1 MLKMLKFDFYKI
13 FKSKMLL
20 IFFIIALCTVLV
32 NPLMFSLKNE
42 FTVYSN
48 LYDSTPT
55 LSYVSWLFI
64 VPFVTKDFSSK
75 YTKNFAANYSL
86 SDRIFY
92 VLSKLVYIAAFCV
105 LYMLLQLVVEI
116 IFNYTL
122 GTHCMYRNTWDG
134 VYPPDSFTVGEF
146 YLRYFVWTLNC
157 IAAGTVFLFL
167 CLLFKREYIA
177 IIIILPYIFLCN
189 EIYRFIDSL
198 IIKYLHI
205 YDFDMSYYTIFGMC
219 MVNSSTRPGGDG
231 IKIAIL
237 LSYMAVFI
245 AGSLLVF
252 AKKGLKDGD
261 SNSNGLISVTELKKS
276 FGKKSILADINL
288 DIECGELYGLIGNNG
303 AGKTT
308 LLKMFCNMLK
318 PTAGAITL
326 NRQAFNS
333 SVRIG
338 ALIESPALYFDM
350 TGYQNIKA
358 KALALGVKYSKE
370 DIDKLLQLVGLQD
383 TGKKDVRA
391 YSMGMKQRLG
401 IAMALVG
408 EPDLLILDEPING
421 LDPQGIL
428 EIRNLLEKIHKERNV
443 TMIISSHILDELAK
457 TATRFCVLNKG
468 IIIKNCTKDE
478 FLSDCGDNDI
488 SEYYLQLI
496 QTNES
501 PNTP

>member
-1 MLKMLKFDFYKI
+1 M
-13 FKSKMLL
+13 
-20 IFFIIALCTVLV
+20 
-32 NPLMFSLKNE
+32 
-42 FTVYSN
+42 
-48 LYDSTPT
+48 
-55 LSYVSWLFI
+55 
-64 VPFVTKDFSSK
+64 
-75 YTKNFAANYSL
+75 
-86 SDRIFY
+86 
-92 VLSKLVYIAAFCV
+92 
-105 LYMLLQLVVEI
+105 
-116 IFNYTL
+116 
-122 GTHCMYRNTWDG
+122 
-134 VYPPDSFTVGEF
+134 
-146 YLRYFVWTLNC
+146 
-157 IAAGTVFLFL
+157 
-167 CLLFKREYIA
+167 
-177 IIIILPYIFLCN
+177 PYIFLCN
-189 EIYRFIDSL
+189 EFYRFIESL
-198 IIKYLHI
+198 VGRFLHI
-205 YDFDMSYYTIFGMC
+205 YTFDMRFYTIFGLD
-219 MVNSSTRPGGDG
+219 PGDYSGKEPG

-245 AGSLLVF
+245 AGSFLVF

-261 SNSNGLISVTELKKS
+261 SNSNGLISVTDLKKS
-276 FGKKSILADINL
+276 FGKKSILNNINL
-288 DIECGELYGLIGNNG
+288 DIEHGELYGLIGNNG

-318 PTAGAITL
+318 PTAGTITL
-326 NRQAFNS
+326 NKQAFTS
-333 SVRIG
+333 SVSIG

-468 IIIKNCTKDE
+468 GIIKNCTKDE

-496 QTNES
+496 QTN
-501 PNTP
+501 

>member
-20 IFFIIALCTVLV
+20 AFFIITLCLVLFQPILTYGGGF
-32 NPLMFSLKNE
+32 NSDS
-42 FTVYSN
+42 VYSN
-48 LYDSTPT
+48 LYNASGT
-55 LSYVSWLFI
+55 FI
-64 VPFVTKDFSSK
+64 MFMWIFIIPFAAKDFSSK
-75 YTKNFAANYSL
+75 YTKNLVPDYSV

-92 VLSKLVYIAAFCV
+92 VLSELIYIVAFCV
-105 LYMLLQLVVEI
+105 LYMLLQFVVEI

-122 GTHCMYRNTWDG
+122 GGHCIYDKFDNL
-134 VYPPDSFTVGEF
+134 TVREF
-146 YLRYFVWTLNC
+146 YLNYFVQTLDV
-157 IAAGTVFLFL
+157 IAAGTVYLFL
-167 CLLFKREYIA
+167 CLLLKREYIVL
-177 IIIILPYIFLCN
+177 IIILPYIFYLGPML
-189 EIYRFIDSL
+189 YSLIDSL
-198 IIKYLHI
+198 IYKHLHI
-205 YDFDMSYYTIFGMC
+205 NTININYYTIFGMC
-219 MVNSSTRPGGDG
+219 QGISDTEPSNG
-231 IKIAIL
+231 IKISVL
-237 LSYMAVFI
+237 LGYMAPFI

-252 AKKGLKDGD
+252 AKKGLNNGD

-276 FGKKSILADINL
+276 FGKKSILNNINL

-318 PTAGAITL
+318 PTAGTITL
-326 NRQAFNS
+326 NKQAFTS
-333 SVRIG
+333 SVSIG

-358 KALALGVKYSKE
+358 KALALNVKYSKE
-370 DIDKLLQLVGLQD
+370 EIEKLLELVGLQD

-468 IIIKNCTKDE
+468 GIIKNCTKNE
-478 FLSDCGDNDI
+478 FLAECGDKDI

-496 QTNES
+496 QGQ
-501 PNTP
+501 

>member
-32 NPLMFSLKNE
+32 NPLMFSLKNA
-42 FTVYSN
+42 FSVYSN
-48 LYDSTPT
+48 LFDSTPT
-55 LSYVSWLFI
+55 LSTVSWLFI

-75 YTKNFAANYSL
+75 YTKNFTANYSL

-122 GTHCMYRNTWDG
+122 GTHCMYKKEGDML
-134 VYPPDSFTVGEF
+134 YQPDYFTVGEF
-146 YLRYFVWTLNC
+146 YLRYFIWTLNC

-177 IIIILPYIFLCN
+177 IIIVLPYIFLCN
-189 EIYRFIDSL
+189 EFYRIIESL
-198 IIKYLHI
+198 VGRFLHI
-205 YDFDMSYYTIFGMC
+205 YTFDMSYYTIFGLD
-219 MVNSSTRPGGDG
+219 PGDYSGKEPG

-252 AKKGLKDGD
+252 AKKGLKVGD
-261 SNSNGLISVTELKKS
+261 NSDGLISVTDLKKS

-288 DIECGELYGLIGNNG
+288 NIECGELYGLIGNNG

-318 PTAGAITL
+318 PTAGTITL
-326 NRQAFNS
+326 NKQAFTS

-338 ALIESPALYFDM
+338 SLIESPALYFDM

-370 DIDKLLQLVGLQD
+370 DIEKLLEIVGLQD

-428 EIRNLLEKIHKERNV
+428 EIRNLLERIHKESNV

-468 IIIKNCTKDE
+468 KIIKNCTKDE

-496 QTNES
+496 QTN
-501 PNTP
+501 

>member
-20 IFFIIALCTVLV
+20 AFFIITLCTVFV
-32 NPLMFSLKNE
+32 NPLMFSLHNE
-42 FTVYSN
+42 FSVYSN
-48 LYDSTPT
+48 LFDSQPILFMT
-55 LSYVSWLFI
+55 SWLFI

-75 YTKNFAANYSL
+75 YTKNFATNYSL

-92 VLSKLVYIAAFCV
+92 VLSKLVYIVAFCV

-122 GTHCMYRNTWDG
+122 GTHCMYKGTWDE
-134 VYPPDSFTVGEF
+134 VYPPDYFTVGEF
-146 YLRYFVWTLNC
+146 YLRYFIWTLNC
-157 IAAGTVFLFL
+157 IAAGTVLLFL
-167 CLLFKREYIA
+167 CLLLKREYIV
-177 IIIILPYIFLCN
+177 IIIILPYIFFLGK
-189 EIYRFIDSL
+189 ELYRLIDVFV
-198 IIKYLHI
+198 YERLHVKT
-205 YDFDMSYYTIFGMC
+205 FNMSYYTIFGLD
-219 MVNSSTRPGGDG
+219 PGDYSGKEPG

-252 AKKGLKDGD
+252 AKKGLNNGG

-276 FGKKSILADINL
+276 FGKKSILNDINL
-288 DIECGELYGLIGNNG
+288 DIERGELYGLIGNNG

-318 PTAGAITL
+318 PTAGGITL
-326 NRQAFNS
+326 NKQAFTS
-333 SVRIG
+333 SVSIG

-358 KALALGVKYSKE
+358 KALALNVKYSKE
-370 DIDKLLQLVGLQD
+370 EIEKLLELVGLQD

-468 IIIKNCTKDE
+468 GIIKNCTKNE
-478 FLSDCGDNDI
+478 FLAECGDKDI

-496 QTNES
+496 QGQ
-501 PNTP
+501 

>member
-20 IFFIIALCTVLV
+20 AFFIITLCLV
-32 NPLMFSLKNE
+32 FADPIMNYVPYHNYDS
-42 FTVYSN
+42 VYSN
-48 LYDSTPT
+48 LYHSGPILVMT
-55 LSYVSWLFI
+55 SWLFI
-64 VPFVTKDFSSK
+64 VPFAAKDFSSK
-75 YTKNFAANYSL
+75 YTKNLFANYSL
-86 SDRIFY
+86 ADRIFY
-92 VLSKLVYIAAFCV
+92 VLSKILYIVAFCV
-105 LYMLLQLVVEI
+105 LYMLLQFVVEI
-116 IFNYTL
+116 IFNYAL
-122 GTHCMYRNTWDG
+122 GEGCMYKVAGEFTEG
-134 VYPPDSFTVGEF
+134 DSFTIGEF
-146 YLRYFVWTLNC
+146 YLNYFVQTLNC
-157 IAAGTVFLFL
+157 IAAGMVYLFL
-167 CLLFKREYIA
+167 CLLLKREYIVL
-177 IIIILPYIFLCN
+177 IIILPYIFYLAPMLYN
-189 EIYRFIDSL
+189 LIDSL
-198 IIKYLHI
+198 VVKYLHI
-205 YDFDMSYYTIFGMC
+205 KNFCICFYTVFGMFQIAS
-219 MVNSSTRPGGDG
+219 NLEPSNG
-231 IKIAIL
+231 IKIAVL
-237 LSYMAVFI
+237 LGYLVPFI
-245 AGSLLVF
+245 AGSFLVF

-261 SNSNGLISVTELKKS
+261 NSDGLISVTDLKKS

-288 DIECGELYGLIGNNG
+288 NIGQGELYGLIGNNG

-318 PTAGAITL
+318 PTAGTITL
-326 NRQAFNS
+326 NKQAFTS
-333 SVRIG
+333 SVSIG
-338 ALIESPALYFDM
+338 SLIESPALYFDM

-358 KALALGVKYSKE
+358 KALALNVKYTN
-370 DIDKLLQLVGLQD
+370 DQINGLLQLVGLQD

-468 IIIKNCTKDE
+468 KIIKNCTKDE

-496 QTNES
+496 QTN
-501 PNTP
+501 

>member
-1 MLKMLKFDFYKI
+1 MLKFDFYKI

-20 IFFIIALCTVLV
+20 IFFIITLCTVLV
-32 NPLMFSLKNE
+32 NPLMFSLKNA
-42 FTVYSN
+42 FSVYSN
-48 LYDSTPT
+48 LFDSTPT
-55 LSYVSWLFI
+55 LSTVSWLFI

-122 GTHCMYRNTWDG
+122 GTHCMYKKEGDML
-134 VYPPDSFTVGEF
+134 YQPDYFTVGEF
-146 YLRYFVWTLNC
+146 YLRYFIWTLNC

-177 IIIILPYIFLCN
+177 IIIVLPYIFLCN
-189 EIYRFIDSL
+189 EFYRIIESL
-198 IIKYLHI
+198 VGRFLHI
-205 YDFDMSYYTIFGMC
+205 YTFDMSYYTIFGLD
-219 MVNSSTRPGGDG
+219 PGDYSGKEPG

-261 SNSNGLISVTELKKS
+261 NSDGLISVTELKKS

-288 DIECGELYGLIGNNG
+288 NIGQGELYGLIGNNG

-338 ALIESPALYFDM
+338 SLIESPALYFDM

-358 KALALGVKYSKE
+358 KALALNVKYTN
-370 DIDKLLQLVGLQD
+370 DQINGLLQLVGLQD

-468 IIIKNCTKDE
+468 KIIKNCTKDE

-496 QTNES
+496 QTN
-501 PNTP
+501 

>member
-20 IFFIIALCTVLV
+20 SFFIIALCTVFVYPIMYFVPYYNDSSVYLDLYYSSSM
-32 NPLMFSLKNE
+32 LMMFL
-42 FTVYSN
+42 
-48 LYDSTPT
+48 
-55 LSYVSWLFI
+55 WLFI

-75 YTKNFAANYSL
+75 YTKNLFANYSL

-92 VLSKLVYIAAFCV
+92 VLSKFVYIIAFSV
-105 LYMLLQLVVEI
+105 LIMLLQFVVMI
-116 IFNYTL
+116 IFNYTM
-122 GTHCMYRNTWDG
+122 GEHCMYKVATEFSEGDR
-134 VYPPDSFTVGEF
+134 FTIGEF

-157 IAAGTVFLFL
+157 IAAGTVYLFL
-167 CLLFKREYIA
+167 CLLLKREYIVL
-177 IIIILPYIFLCN
+177 IIIVPYIFRFGYS
-189 EIYRFIDSL
+189 IYTSIDSFVA
-198 IIKYLHI
+198 KYFHI
-205 YDFDMSYYTIFGMC
+205 SDFSIDYYTVFGME
-219 MVNSSTRPGGDG
+219 PGGDEGEPYG

-245 AGSLLVF
+245 AGSIGIF

-261 SNSNGLISVTELKKS
+261 SNSNGLISVTDLKKS
-276 FGKKSILADINL
+276 FGKKSILNNINL

-318 PTAGAITL
+318 PTAGTITL

-338 ALIESPALYFDM
+338 SLIESPALYFDM

-358 KALALGVKYSKE
+358 KVLALNVKYTN
-370 DIDKLLQLVGLQD
+370 DQINGLLQLVGLQD

-468 IIIKNCTKDE
+468 KIIKNCTKDE

-496 QTNES
+496 QTN
-501 PNTP
+501 

>member
-32 NPLMFSLKNE
+32 NPLMFSLKNA
-42 FTVYSN
+42 FSVYSN
-48 LYDSTPT
+48 LFDSTPT
-55 LSYVSWLFI
+55 LSTVSWLFI

-75 YTKNFAANYSL
+75 YTKNLFANYSL
-86 SDRIFY
+86 ADRIFY

-122 GTHCMYRNTWDG
+122 GTHCMYKKEGDML
-134 VYPPDSFTVGEF
+134 YQPDYFTVGEF
-146 YLRYFVWTLNC
+146 YLRYFIWTLNC
-157 IAAGTVFLFL
+157 IAAGTVYLFL
-167 CLLFKREYIA
+167 CLLLKREYIA
-177 IIIILPYIFLCN
+177 IILVLPYIFLCN
-189 EIYRFIDSL
+189 EFYRIIESL
-198 IIKYLHI
+198 VGKFLHI
-205 YDFDMSYYTIFGMC
+205 YTFDMSYYTIFGLD
-219 MVNSSTRPGGDG
+219 PGDYSGKEPG

-237 LSYMAVFI
+237 LGYMALFI
-245 AGSLLVF
+245 AGSIGIF

-261 SNSNGLISVTELKKS
+261 SNSDGLISVTDLKKS
-276 FGKKSILADINL
+276 FGKKSILNNINL

-318 PTAGAITL
+318 PTAGTITL

-338 ALIESPALYFDM
+338 SLIESPALYFDM

-358 KALALGVKYSKE
+358 KALALNVKYTNDQINE
-370 DIDKLLQLVGLQD
+370 LLQFVGLQD

-468 IIIKNCTKDE
+468 KIIKNCTKDE

-496 QTNES
+496 QTN
-501 PNTP
+501 

>member
-1 MLKMLKFDFYKI
+1 M
-13 FKSKMLL
+13 
-20 IFFIIALCTVLV
+20 
-32 NPLMFSLKNE
+32 P
-42 FTVYSN
+42 
-48 LYDSTPT
+48 
-55 LSYVSWLFI
+55 
-64 VPFVTKDFSSK
+64 
-75 YTKNFAANYSL
+75 
-86 SDRIFY
+86 
-92 VLSKLVYIAAFCV
+92 
-105 LYMLLQLVVEI
+105 
-116 IFNYTL
+116 
-122 GTHCMYRNTWDG
+122 
-134 VYPPDSFTVGEF
+134 
-146 YLRYFVWTLNC
+146 
-157 IAAGTVFLFL
+157 
-167 CLLFKREYIA
+167 
-177 IIIILPYIFLCN
+177 
-189 EIYRFIDSL
+189 
-198 IIKYLHI
+198 
-205 YDFDMSYYTIFGMC
+205 
-219 MVNSSTRPGGDG
+219 
-231 IKIAIL
+231 
-237 LSYMAVFI
+237 FI
-245 AGSLLVF
+245 AGSFLVF

-261 SNSNGLISVTELKKS
+261 NSDGLISVTDLKKS
-276 FGKKSILADINL
+276 FGKKSILNNINL

-318 PTAGAITL
+318 PTAGTITL

-338 ALIESPALYFDM
+338 SLIESPALYFDM

-358 KALALGVKYSKE
+358 KALALNVKYTNDQINE
-370 DIDKLLQLVGLQD
+370 LLQFVGLQD

-468 IIIKNCTKDE
+468 KIIKNCTKDE

-496 QTNES
+496 QTN
-501 PNTP
+501 

>member
-32 NPLMFSLKNE
+32 NPLMFSLKNA
-42 FTVYSN
+42 FSVYSN
-48 LYDSTPT
+48 LFDSTPT
-55 LSYVSWLFI
+55 LSTVSWLFI

-75 YTKNFAANYSL
+75 YTKNFTANYSL

-122 GTHCMYRNTWDG
+122 GTHCMYKKEGDML
-134 VYPPDSFTVGEF
+134 YQPDYFTVGEF
-146 YLRYFVWTLNC
+146 YLRYFIWTLNC

-177 IIIILPYIFLCN
+177 IIIVLPYIFLCN
-189 EIYRFIDSL
+189 EFYRIIESL
-198 IIKYLHI
+198 VGRFLHI
-205 YDFDMSYYTIFGMC
+205 YTFDMSYYTIFGLD
-219 MVNSSTRPGGDG
+219 PGDYSGKEPG

-252 AKKGLKDGD
+252 AKKGLKVGD
-261 SNSNGLISVTELKKS
+261 NSDGLISVTDLKKS

-288 DIECGELYGLIGNNG
+288 NIECGELYGLIGNNG

-318 PTAGAITL
+318 PTAGTITL
-326 NRQAFNS
+326 NKQAFTS

-338 ALIESPALYFDM
+338 SLIESPALYFDM

-358 KALALGVKYSKE
+358 KALALNVKYTN
-370 DIDKLLQLVGLQD
+370 DQINGLLQLVGLQD

-428 EIRNLLEKIHKERNV
+428 EIRNLLERIHKERNV

-468 IIIKNCTKDE
+468 KIIKNCTKDE

-496 QTNES
+496 QTN
-501 PNTP
+501 

>member
-1 MLKMLKFDFYKI
+1 MLKFDFYKI

-20 IFFIIALCTVLV
+20 IFFIITLCTVLV
-32 NPLMFSLKNE
+32 NPLMFSLKNA
-42 FTVYSN
+42 FSVYSN
-48 LYDSTPT
+48 LFDSTPT
-55 LSYVSWLFI
+55 LSTVSWLFI

-122 GTHCMYRNTWDG
+122 GTHCMYKKEGDML
-134 VYPPDSFTVGEF
+134 YQPDYFTVGEF
-146 YLRYFVWTLNC
+146 YLRYFIWTLNC
-157 IAAGTVFLFL
+157 IAAGTVYLFL
-167 CLLFKREYIA
+167 CLLLKREYIA
-177 IIIILPYIFLCN
+177 IILVLPYIFLCN
-189 EIYRFIDSL
+189 EFYRIIESL
-198 IIKYLHI
+198 VGKFLHI
-205 YDFDMSYYTIFGMC
+205 YTFDMSYYTIFGLD
-219 MVNSSTRPGGDG
+219 PGDYSGKEPG

-237 LSYMAVFI
+237 LGYMALFI
-245 AGSLLVF
+245 AGSIGIF

-261 SNSNGLISVTELKKS
+261 NSDGLISVTDLKKS

-288 DIECGELYGLIGNNG
+288 NIGQGELYGLIGNNG

-326 NRQAFNS
+326 NKQAFTS

-338 ALIESPALYFDM
+338 SLIESPALYFDM

-370 DIDKLLQLVGLQD
+370 DIEKLLEFVGLQD

-496 QTNES
+496 QTN
-501 PNTP
+501 

>member
-32 NPLMFSLKNE
+32 NPLMFSLKNS
-42 FTVYSN
+42 FSVYSN
-48 LYDSTPT
+48 LFDSTPI

-122 GTHCMYRNTWDG
+122 GTHCMYKKEGDML
-134 VYPPDSFTVGEF
+134 YQPDYFTVDEF
-146 YLRYFVWTLNC
+146 YLRYFIWTLNC
-157 IAAGTVFLFL
+157 IAAGTVYLFL
-167 CLLFKREYIA
+167 CLLLKREYIA
-177 IIIILPYIFLCN
+177 IIIVLPYIFLCN
-189 EIYRFIDSL
+189 EFYRLID
-198 IIKYLHI
+198 IFVYERLHVKT
-205 YDFDMSYYTIFGMC
+205 FNMSYYTIFGLD
-219 MVNSSTRPGGDG
+219 PGDYSGKEPG

-237 LSYMAVFI
+237 LSYMTVFI
-245 AGSLLVF
+245 AGSFLVF

-261 SNSNGLISVTELKKS
+261 SNSNGLISVTDLKKS
-276 FGKKSILADINL
+276 FGKKSILNNINL

-318 PTAGAITL
+318 PTAGTITL

-338 ALIESPALYFDM
+338 SLIESPALYFDM

-370 DIDKLLQLVGLQD
+370 DIEKLLGLVGLQD

-468 IIIKNCTKDE
+468 GIIKNCTKDE

-496 QTNES
+496 QTN
-501 PNTP
+501 

>member
-1 MLKMLKFDFYKI
+1 ML
-13 FKSKMLL
+13 
-20 IFFIIALCTVLV
+20 
-32 NPLMFSLKNE
+32 
-42 FTVYSN
+42 
-48 LYDSTPT
+48 
-55 LSYVSWLFI
+55 
-64 VPFVTKDFSSK
+64 
-75 YTKNFAANYSL
+75 YSL
-86 SDRIFY
+86 
-92 VLSKLVYIAAFCV
+92 
-105 LYMLLQLVVEI
+105 
-116 IFNYTL
+116 
-122 GTHCMYRNTWDG
+122 
-134 VYPPDSFTVGEF
+134 
-146 YLRYFVWTLNC
+146 
-157 IAAGTVFLFL
+157 
-167 CLLFKREYIA
+167 
-177 IIIILPYIFLCN
+177 
-189 EIYRFIDSL
+189 IDSL
-198 IIKYLHI
+198 IYKHLHI
-205 YDFDMSYYTIFGMC
+205 NTLNINYYTIFGMC
-219 MVNSSTRPGGDG
+219 QGVSYTEPSNG
-231 IKIAIL
+231 IKIAVL
-237 LSYMAVFI
+237 LGYLVPFI
-245 AGSLLVF
+245 AGSFLVF

>member
-20 IFFIIALCTVLV
+20 SFFIIALCTVFL
-32 NPLMFSLKNE
+32 NPIMYYVPYRN
-42 FTVYSN
+42 
-48 LYDSTPT
+48 YDSVYAS
-55 LSYVSWLFI
+55 LYNSSSLIVMLMWIFI
-64 VPFVTKDFSSK
+64 VPFITKDFSSK

-86 SDRIFY
+86 SDRTFY
-92 VLSKLVYIAAFCV
+92 VLSKLIYIIAFCV
-105 LYMLLQLVVEI
+105 LTMLLQFLVVI

-122 GTHCMYRNTWDG
+122 GEGCMYEVATEFSEGDR
-134 VYPPDSFTVGEF
+134 FTVGEF
-146 YLRYFVWTLNC
+146 YLRYFVWMLNC
-157 IAAGTVFLFL
+157 IAAGAVYMFL
-167 CLLFKREYIA
+167 CFLLKREYIVL
-177 IIIILPYIFLCN
+177 IIILPYIFY
-189 EIYRFIDSL
+189 IVYMVYTAIDSFV
-198 IIKYLHI
+198 IEHFHI
-205 YDFDMSYYTIFGMC
+205 SDFSIDYYTVFGME
-219 MVNSSTRPGGDG
+219 PGGDEGEPYG

-237 LSYMAVFI
+237 LGYMALFV
-245 AGSLLVF
+245 AGSIGIF
-252 AKKGLKDGD
+252 AKKGLKDGNNKGD
-261 SNSNGLISVTELKKS
+261 GLISVTDLKKS
-276 FGKKSILADINL
+276 FGKKSILNNINL

-318 PTAGAITL
+318 PTAGTITL

-338 ALIESPALYFDM
+338 SLIESPALYFDM

-370 DIDKLLQLVGLQD
+370 DIEKLLQLVGLQD

-468 IIIKNCTKDE
+468 KIIKNCTKNE

-496 QTNES
+496 QTN
-501 PNTP
+501 

>member
-20 IFFIIALCTVLV
+20 SFFIITLCLV
-32 NPLMFSLKNE
+32 FVSPLMFHIASESGDSVYASLYHQSSI
-42 FTVYSN
+42 FVGT
-48 LYDSTPT
+48 
-55 LSYVSWLFI
+55 SWIFI
-64 VPFVTKDFSSK
+64 VPFVAKDFSSK
-75 YTKNFAANYSL
+75 YTKNFTANYSL

-92 VLSKLVYIAAFCV
+92 VLSKLIYIVAFCV
-105 LYMLLQLVVEI
+105 LFMLLQFVVEI
-116 IFNYTL
+116 IFNYTM
-122 GTHCMYRNTWDG
+122 GEHCMYKVAGEFTEG
-134 VYPPDSFTVGEF
+134 DSFTIGEF
-146 YLRYFVWTLNC
+146 YLNYFVKTLNS
-157 IAAGTVFLFL
+157 IAAGTVLMFL
-167 CLLFKREYIA
+167 CLLLKKEYIVL
-177 IIIILPYIFLCN
+177 IIIVPYIFYFGTTICDLIN
-189 EIYRFIDSL
+189 FIVGGHFEI
-198 IIKYLHI
+198 
-205 YDFDMSYYTIFGMC
+205 SYYTIFNMYRSVG
-219 MVNSSTRPGGDG
+219 SDEPSDS

-237 LSYMAVFI
+237 LGYMALFI
-245 AGSLLVF
+245 AGSIGIF
-252 AKKGLKDGD
+252 AKKSLNNDGN
-261 SNSNGLISVTELKKS
+261 NSDGLISVTDLKKS
-276 FGKKSILADINL
+276 FGKKSILNNINL

-338 ALIESPALYFDM
+338 SLIESPALYFDM

-370 DIDKLLQLVGLQD
+370 DIEKLLQLVGLQD

-428 EIRNLLEKIHKERNV
+428 EIRNLLERIHKERNV

-468 IIIKNCTKDE
+468 KIIKNCTKDE

-496 QTNES
+496 QTN
-501 PNTP
+501 

>member
-32 NPLMFSLKNE
+32 NPLMFSLKNA
-42 FTVYSN
+42 FSVYSN
-48 LYDSTPT
+48 LFDSTPT
-55 LSYVSWLFI
+55 LSTVSWLFI

-75 YTKNFAANYSL
+75 YTKNFTANYSL

-122 GTHCMYRNTWDG
+122 GTHCMYKKEGDML
-134 VYPPDSFTVGEF
+134 YQPDYFTVGEF
-146 YLRYFVWTLNC
+146 YLRYFIWTLNC

-177 IIIILPYIFLCN
+177 IIIVLPYIFLCN
-189 EIYRFIDSL
+189 EFYRIIESL
-198 IIKYLHI
+198 VGRFLHI
-205 YDFDMSYYTIFGMC
+205 YTFDMSYYTIFGLD
-219 MVNSSTRPGGDG
+219 PGDYSGKEPG

-252 AKKGLKDGD
+252 AKKGLKVGD
-261 SNSNGLISVTELKKS
+261 NSDGLISVTDLKKS

-288 DIECGELYGLIGNNG
+288 NIECGELYGLIGNNG
-303 AGKTT
+303 AGRTT

-318 PTAGAITL
+318 PTAGTITL
-326 NRQAFNS
+326 NKQAFTS
-333 SVRIG
+333 SVHIG
-338 ALIESPALYFDM
+338 SLIESPALYFDM

-370 DIDKLLQLVGLQD
+370 DIEKLLEIVGLQD

-428 EIRNLLEKIHKERNV
+428 EIRNLLERIHKESNV

-468 IIIKNCTKDE
+468 KIIKNCTKDE

-496 QTNES
+496 QTN
-501 PNTP
+501 

>member
-20 IFFIIALCTVLV
+20 AFFIITLCLV
-32 NPLMFSLKNE
+32 FADPIMNYVPYHNYDS
-42 FTVYSN
+42 VYSN
-48 LYDSTPT
+48 LYHSGPM
-55 LSYVSWLFI
+55 LSMTSWIFI

-75 YTKNFAANYSL
+75 YTKNFTANYSL
-86 SDRIFY
+86 TDRMFY

-105 LYMLLQLVVEI
+105 LYMLLQFVVEI

-122 GTHCMYRNTWDG
+122 GEHCMYKVTDG
-134 VYPPDSFTVGEF
+134 VNEGTSVFTVGEF
-146 YLRYFVWTLNC
+146 YLYYFVQTLDC
-157 IAAGTVFLFL
+157 IAVGMVYLFL
-167 CLLFKREYIA
+167 CLLLKREYIVL
-177 IIIILPYIFLCN
+177 IIIVPYIFYLAPTLYN
-189 EIYRFIDSL
+189 LIDSL
-198 IIKYLHI
+198 IVKYLHI
-205 YDFDMSYYTIFGMC
+205 NNFCISYYTVFGMFQIAS
-219 MVNSSTRPGGDG
+219 NLEPSNG

-252 AKKGLKDGD
+252 AKKGLNNGD

-276 FGKKSILADINL
+276 FGKKSILNDINL
-288 DIECGELYGLIGNNG
+288 DIERGELYGLIGNNG

-318 PTAGAITL
+318 PTAGGITL
-326 NRQAFNS
+326 NKQAFTS
-333 SVRIG
+333 SVSIG

-358 KALALGVKYSKE
+358 KALALNVKYSKE
-370 DIDKLLQLVGLQD
+370 EIEKLLELVGLQD

-443 TMIISSHILDELAK
+443 TMVISSHILDELAK

-468 IIIKNCTKDE
+468 GIIKNCTKNE
-478 FLSDCGDNDI
+478 FLAECGDKDI

-496 QTNES
+496 QGQ
-501 PNTP
+501 

>member
-20 IFFIIALCTVLV
+20 AFFIITLCLVLFQAIL
-32 NPLMFSLKNE
+32 NYAGGYNQQS
-42 FTVYSN
+42 VYSN
-48 LYDSTPT
+48 LYNASGTFVT
-55 LSYVSWLFI
+55 FMWLFI
-64 VPFVTKDFSSK
+64 VPFAAKDFSSK
-75 YTKNFAANYSL
+75 YTKNLFANYSL
-86 SDRIFY
+86 ADRIFY
-92 VLSKLVYIAAFCV
+92 VLSKILYIVAFCV
-105 LYMLLQLVVEI
+105 LYLLLQFVVEI
-116 IFNYTL
+116 IFNYAF
-122 GTHCMYRNTWDG
+122 GEGCMYEAAGQFSEGDG
-134 VYPPDSFTVGEF
+134 FTVGEF
-146 YLRYFVWTLNC
+146 YLNYFVQLLDC
-157 IAAGTVFLFL
+157 IAAGTVYLFL
-167 CLLFKREYIA
+167 CLLLKREYIA
-177 IIIILPYIFLCN
+177 LIIILPYIFFLGPML
-189 EIYRFIDSL
+189 YSLIDSL
-198 IIKYLHI
+198 IYKHLHI
-205 YDFDMSYYTIFGMC
+205 NTLNINYYTIFGMC
-219 MVNSSTRPGGDG
+219 QGVSYTEPSNG
-231 IKIAIL
+231 IKIAVL
-237 LSYMAVFI
+237 LGYLVSFI
-245 AGSLLVF
+245 AGSFLVF
-252 AKKGLKDGD
+252 AKKGLNNGD
-261 SNSNGLISVTELKKS
+261 SNSNGLISVTDLKKS
-276 FGKKSILADINL
+276 FGKKSILNNINL

-338 ALIESPALYFDM
+338 SLIESPALYFDM

-358 KALALGVKYSKE
+358 KALALNVKYTNDQINE
-370 DIDKLLQLVGLQD
+370 LLQLVGLQD

-428 EIRNLLEKIHKERNV
+428 EIRNLLERIHKERNV

-468 IIIKNCTKDE
+468 KIIKNCTKDE

-496 QTNES
+496 QTN
-501 PNTP
+501 

>member
-20 IFFIIALCTVLV
+20 IFFIITLCTVLV
-32 NPLMFSLKNE
+32 NPLMFSLKNA
-42 FTVYSN
+42 FSVYSN
-48 LYDSTPT
+48 LFDSTPI
-55 LSYVSWLFI
+55 LSTVLWLFI

-75 YTKNFAANYSL
+75 YTKNFTANYSL

-92 VLSKLVYIAAFCV
+92 VLSKLVYIVAFCL

-122 GTHCMYRNTWDG
+122 GTHCMYKKEGDML
-134 VYPPDSFTVGEF
+134 YQPDYFTVGEF
-146 YLRYFVWTLNC
+146 YLRYFIWTLNC
-157 IAAGTVFLFL
+157 IAAGTVYLFL
-167 CLLFKREYIA
+167 CLLLKREYIA
-177 IIIILPYIFLCN
+177 IIIVLPYIFLCN
-189 EIYRFIDSL
+189 EFYRIIESL
-198 IIKYLHI
+198 VGKFLHI
-205 YDFDMSYYTIFGMC
+205 YTFDMRFYTIFGLD
-219 MVNSSTRPGGDG
+219 PGAYSGKEPG

-237 LSYMAVFI
+237 LSYMAPFI

-252 AKKGLKDGD
+252 AKKGLNNGNNKGD
-261 SNSNGLISVTELKKS
+261 GLISVTELKKS
-276 FGKKSILADINL
+276 FGKKSILNDINL
-288 DIECGELYGLIGNNG
+288 NIERGELYGLIGNNG

-308 LLKMFCNMLK
+308 LLKLFCNMLK
-318 PTAGAITL
+318 PTAGAVTL
-326 NRQAFNS
+326 NKQAFTS
-333 SVRIG
+333 SVSIG

-358 KALALGVKYSKE
+358 KALALNVKYSKE
-370 DIDKLLQLVGLQD
+370 EIEKLLELVGLQD

-428 EIRNLLEKIHKERNV
+428 EIRNLLEKIHKERKA
-443 TMIISSHILDELAK
+443 TMVISSHILDELAK

-468 IIIKNCTKDE
+468 GIIKNCTKNE
-478 FLSDCGDNDI
+478 FLAECGDKDI

-496 QTNES
+496 QGQ
-501 PNTP
+501 

>member
-32 NPLMFSLKNE
+32 NPLMFSLKNS
-42 FTVYSN
+42 FSVYSN
-48 LYDSTPT
+48 LFDSTPT
-55 LSYVSWLFI
+55 LSTVSWLFI

-75 YTKNFAANYSL
+75 YTKNLFANYSL
-86 SDRIFY
+86 ADRIFY

-122 GTHCMYRNTWDG
+122 GTHCMYKKEGDML
-134 VYPPDSFTVGEF
+134 YQPDYFTVGEF
-146 YLRYFVWTLNC
+146 YLRYFIWTLNC
-157 IAAGTVFLFL
+157 IAAGTVYLFL
-167 CLLFKREYIA
+167 CLLLKREYIA
-177 IIIILPYIFLCN
+177 IILVLPYIFLCN
-189 EIYRFIDSL
+189 EFYRIIESL
-198 IIKYLHI
+198 VGKFLHI
-205 YDFDMSYYTIFGMC
+205 YTFDMSYYTIFGLD
-219 MVNSSTRPGGDG
+219 PGDYSGKEPG

-237 LSYMAVFI
+237 LGYMALFI
-245 AGSLLVF
+245 AGSIGIF

-261 SNSNGLISVTELKKS
+261 SNSDGLISVTDLKKS
-276 FGKKSILADINL
+276 FGKKSILNNINL

-318 PTAGAITL
+318 PTAGTITL

-338 ALIESPALYFDM
+338 SLIESPALYFDM

-358 KALALGVKYSKE
+358 KALALNVKYTNDQINE
-370 DIDKLLQLVGLQD
+370 LLQFVGLQD

-468 IIIKNCTKDE
+468 KIIKNCTKDE

-496 QTNES
+496 QTN
-501 PNTP
+501 

>member
-13 FKSKMLL
+13 FKSKIILS
-20 IFFIIALCTVLV
+20 FFIIALCTVFLDPIMYHIATESGDSV
-32 NPLMFSLKNE
+32 YASLYNIGAIPIM
-42 FTVYSN
+42 T
-48 LYDSTPT
+48 
-55 LSYVSWLFI
+55 SWIFI

-86 SDRIFY
+86 SDRMFY
-92 VLSKLVYIAAFCV
+92 VLSKLVYIVAFCV
-105 LYMLLQLVVEI
+105 LYMLLQFVVEI
-116 IFNYTL
+116 MFNYTI
-122 GTHCMYRNTWDG
+122 GEHCMYKVAGQFTDG
-134 VYPPDSFTVGEF
+134 DRFTVGEF
-146 YLRYFVWTLNC
+146 YLRYFVWTLNS
-157 IAAGTVFLFL
+157 ITVGAVLLFL
-167 CLLFKREYIA
+167 CLLLKREYIVL
-177 IIIILPYIFLCN
+177 IIIVPYLLYFN
-189 EIYRFIDSL
+189 FMFYSL
-198 IIKYLHI
+198 INSIAVKHFHADEY
-205 YDFDMSYYTIFGMC
+205 FDISYYTVFGGE
-219 MVNSSTRPGGDG
+219 PGGEKG
-231 IKIAIL
+231 EPYGGKIAIL

-245 AGSLLVF
+245 AGSIGIF

-261 SNSNGLISVTELKKS
+261 SNSDGLISVTDLKKS

-288 DIECGELYGLIGNNG
+288 NIGQGELYGLIGNNG

-338 ALIESPALYFDM
+338 SLIESPALYFDM

-370 DIDKLLQLVGLQD
+370 DIEKLLQLVGLQD

-443 TMIISSHILDELAK
+443 TMVISSHILDELAK

-468 IIIKNCTKDE
+468 KIIKNCTKDE

-496 QTNES
+496 QES
-501 PNTP
+501 R

>member
-20 IFFIIALCTVLV
+20 IFLIITLCTVLV
-32 NPLMFSLKNE
+32 NPLMFSLKNA
-42 FTVYSN
+42 FSVYSN
-48 LYDSTPT
+48 LFDSTPT

-86 SDRIFY
+86 SDRMFY

-122 GTHCMYRNTWDG
+122 GTHCMYKKEGDML
-134 VYPPDSFTVGEF
+134 YQPDYFTVGEF
-146 YLRYFVWTLNC
+146 YLRYFIWTLNC
-157 IAAGTVFLFL
+157 IAACTVYLFL
-167 CLLFKREYIA
+167 CLLLKREYIA
-177 IIIILPYIFLCN
+177 IIIVLPYIFLCN
-189 EIYRFIDSL
+189 EFYRIIESL
-198 IIKYLHI
+198 VGRFLHI
-205 YDFDMSYYTIFGMC
+205 YTFDMRFYTIFGLD
-219 MVNSSTRPGGDG
+219 PGDYSGKEPG

-252 AKKGLKDGD
+252 AKKGLKDSD
-261 SNSNGLISVTELKKS
+261 SNSNGLISVTDLKKS
-276 FGKKSILADINL
+276 FGKKSILNNINL

-318 PTAGAITL
+318 PTAGTITL

-338 ALIESPALYFDM
+338 SLIESPALYFDM

-370 DIDKLLQLVGLQD
+370 DIEKLLQLVGLQD

-468 IIIKNCTKDE
+468 KIIKNCTKDE

-496 QTNES
+496 QAN
-501 PNTP
+501 